1 MLRILSYFLM
11 TLGALSGLALFV
23 LSVTGSQ
30 RLQPAMRTLW
40 GLFAIGLE
48 AGIALYF
55 LSNH

>member
-11 TLGALSGLALFV
+11 TLGAFSGLALFV
-23 LSVTGSQ
+23 LSVLGLE
-30 RLQPAMRTLW
+30 RLHHSGRTLW
-40 GLFAIGLE
+40 GLFAIGLA

>member
-11 TLGALSGLALFV
+11 TLGALSGLALFI
-23 LSVTGSQ
+23 LSVTGSP

-40 GLFAIGLE
+40 GLFAIGLA

>member
-23 LSVTGSQ
+23 LSVSGSE
-30 RLQPAMRTLW
+30 RLQHASRTLW
-40 GLFAIGLE
+40 GLFAIGL
-48 AGIALYF
+48 AVGIALYF